1 MSSLLATGADS
12 WEIDRPVELLRLEK
26 AVIGHGRPL
35 IGPIDLPVRKG
46 ERLSVLGPN
55 GGGKTTLVKAL
66 VGLLPLLSGRRVV
79 GDGRKVRIGYV
90 PQAHRA
96 DPVYPL
102 SALQVVLMGRYG
114 LIGAGRRV
122 RASDREAAAR
132 ELSRVG
138 LGGLEGAL
146 FRALS
151 GGQRQRVLLARA
163 LVGEPELLVLDEF
176 TSELDPAATAGL
188 LDEVSHLAADSGVS
202 VVFVTHEIA
211 AAATHATHLALVDSH
226 RGMFETGPTQQLLTS
241 EKMSA
246 LYNRPMRIEQQG
258 DRTVVFVEAKRA
270 AS

>member
-163 LVGEPELLVLDEF
+163 LVGE
-176 TSELDPAATAGL
+176 LDPAATAGL